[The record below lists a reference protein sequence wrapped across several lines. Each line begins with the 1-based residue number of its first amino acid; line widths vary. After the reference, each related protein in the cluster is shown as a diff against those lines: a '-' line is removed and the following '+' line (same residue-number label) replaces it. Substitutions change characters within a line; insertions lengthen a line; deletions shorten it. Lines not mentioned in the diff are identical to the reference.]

1 MMIPHALTASVSTR
15 SLFIAR
21 DAKYFRVSGG
31 PGVPLPAGSPL
42 RTILRSL
49 ADMHRESPL
58 GSLSVDAIFD
68 AGWRG
73 ESVDRHALAGRVYC
87 AISKLRRMGLREVLT
102 RTETGYRLDP
112 RCLVIEETHT
122 SPRHPA
128 AAGAPYPSARA
139 TGASA

>member
-1 MMIPHALTASVSTR
+1 MMIPQSIASNVSTR

-31 PGVPLPAGSPL
+31 PGVPLPEGSPL
-42 RTILRSL
+42 RTVLRTL
-49 ADMHRESPL
+49 AAMHRESPL

-73 ESVDRHALAGRVYC
+73 ESIDRHALTGRVYC
-87 AISKLRRMGLREVLT
+87 AISKLRRMGLRDVVT
-102 RTETGYRLDP
+102 RTEAGYRLDP

-122 SPRHPA
+122 NPRHPA
-128 AAGAPYPSARA
+128 PQALGASARA
-139 TGASA
+139 